1 MGNKQY
7 RSLQEAIRYFDQFGL
22 FQPKEGSAE
31 NAYTTIGQQ
40 INELYLGFSD
50 SCMSRAEGD
59 KQKADYLFDCSWFE
73 YYWRIVEYNR
83 YQERV
88 KEQLEKQ
95 KTINKS

>member
-1 MGNKQY
+1 
-7 RSLQEAIRYFDQFGL
+7 
-22 FQPKEGSAE
+22 
-31 NAYTTIGQQ
+31 
-40 INELYLGFSD
+40 
-50 SCMSRAEGD
+50 MSRAEGD